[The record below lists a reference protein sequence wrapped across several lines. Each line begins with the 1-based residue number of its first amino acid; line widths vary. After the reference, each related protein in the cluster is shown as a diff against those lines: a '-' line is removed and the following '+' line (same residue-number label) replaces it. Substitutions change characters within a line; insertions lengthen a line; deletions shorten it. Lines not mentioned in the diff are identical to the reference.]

1 MVIIGHEGPLK
12 ENIEQGGLPTVVSGA
27 AFYLELHQLMTLI
40 ESCKTPSL
48 QTLSI
53 GRRLSGK
60 TSAML
65 GSLKSPGQ
73 WKVALRKKYRPVK
86 TSGLRTMVWMVLG
99 VVSKERELVGQIS
112 YEQFSGSMEE

>member
-1 MVIIGHEGPLK
+1 M
-12 ENIEQGGLPTVVSGA
+12 A
-27 AFYLELHQLMTLI
+27 LI

-60 TSAML
+60 PSAML

-86 TSGLRTMVWMVLG
+86 TSRLRTMSWVVLG
-99 VVSKERELVGQIS
+99 VVSKDHELVGQIS
-112 YEQFSGSMEE
+112 YEQFSGSIEE

>member
-1 MVIIGHEGPLK
+1 
-12 ENIEQGGLPTVVSGA
+12 
-27 AFYLELHQLMTLI
+27 MTLI

-65 GSLKSPGQ
+65 GSLKSPGGPGQ
-73 WKVALRKKYRPVK
+73 WKVALRKKYRLVK
-86 TSGLRTMVWMVLG
+86 TSGLRTMSWMVLG
-99 VVSKERELVGQIS
+99 VVSKDHELVGQIS